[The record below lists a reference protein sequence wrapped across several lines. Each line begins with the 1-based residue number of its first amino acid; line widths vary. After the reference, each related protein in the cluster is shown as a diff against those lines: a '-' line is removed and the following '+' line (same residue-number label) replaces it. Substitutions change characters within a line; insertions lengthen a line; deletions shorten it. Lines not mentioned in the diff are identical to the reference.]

1 MRRLISIITALG
13 AVLILGACGVRG
25 DLERPPPVWG
35 EDQRTDEERAY
46 EDEGDGETE
55 GEAELR

>member
-13 AVLILGACGVRG
+13 AVLVLGACGVRG

-35 EDQRTDEERAY
+35 EDQRTEAEREY
-46 EDEGDGETE
+46 EDDGEAE
-55 GEAELR
+55 GEAPSE

>member
-13 AVLILGACGVRG
+13 AVLVLGACGVRG

-46 EDEGDGETE
+46 EDDGETE
-55 GEAELR
+55 GGEQD